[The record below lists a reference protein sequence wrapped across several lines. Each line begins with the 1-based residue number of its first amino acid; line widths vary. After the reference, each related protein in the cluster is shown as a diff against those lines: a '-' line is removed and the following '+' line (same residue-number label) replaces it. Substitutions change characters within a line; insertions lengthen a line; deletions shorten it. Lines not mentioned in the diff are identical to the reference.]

1 MLRNILYINNPVLRK
16 KSDPVDKIN
25 NNVRSFIE
33 DLSETML
40 HENGKGLSAPQVG
53 VSRNIIVV
61 ENGNKAIKLINPVII
76 KSYGSRS
83 MLEGC
88 LSIPHIYGKV
98 NRPQEII
105 VKASDE
111 FGHIVQLEEKG
122 FLARVI
128 SHEIDH
134 LDGILF
140 IDKIIPGTVINREYM
155 VSQGGKDDL
164 EGKISLRL

>member
-1 MLRNILYINNPVLRK
+1 MLRNIIYINNPVLRK
-16 KSDPVDKIN
+16 RSDTVDKIDS
-25 NNVRSFIE
+25 NVRSFIA

-40 HENGKGLSAPQVG
+40 HENGRGLSAPQVG
-53 VSRNIIVV
+53 VLRNMIVV
-61 ENGNKAIKLINPVII
+61 ENGNHIIRLINPVII

-98 NRPQEII
+98 NRPQKII
-105 VKASDE
+105 VKAADE
-111 FGHIVQLEEKG
+111 NGQIIQLEEKG

-134 LDGILF
+134 LNGILF
-140 IDKIIPGTVINREYM
+140 IDKIVPGTVINREYI
-155 VSQGGKDDL
+155 VSQGGKD
-164 EGKISLRL
+164 EFEERNALRL